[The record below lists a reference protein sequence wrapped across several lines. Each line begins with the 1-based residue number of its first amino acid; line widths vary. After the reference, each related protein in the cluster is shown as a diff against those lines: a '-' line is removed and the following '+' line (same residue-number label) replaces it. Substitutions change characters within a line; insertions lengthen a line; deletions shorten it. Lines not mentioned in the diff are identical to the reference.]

1 MESKYKVDRLDDS
14 NYETW
19 CIQLQSAM
27 QLQRLWK
34 YVKSELGGP
43 ENEEGNLDALAFL
56 RLSVCSNQL
65 RHIKLVA
72 TAYAGWKKLEE
83 VHKKRGPAFEMMLYR
98 KLDVKCVDIDNIPS
112 HIENFFRTADEMASI
127 GADINDNVLVYML
140 LNSLPKSFEYFEVA
154 MTTRETI
161 PKLSELKTKISD
173 ELERQKKGSS
183 CEADANNE
191 NQAWM
196 ARNSQHWRK
205 KKSGPCFTCGQTGH
219 WFKECPMKNTGKSL
233 LATVFGAKTSK
244 SDWVIDS
251 GANNHLVCESELLS
265 SAKPINQCVEIANGA
280 TIEATKLGM
289 AMIHTTSGD
298 VSVNG
303 AMFLPG
309 LKVNLLSVSR
319 ATDRDHTVIFN
330 RNGARIIDSSGDLV
344 LTARN
349 ENGLFIVNEKVRG
362 EGQFAMITAADRPA
376 STDLWHRRLGHV
388 NYNSLYRMAN
398 KKVVTG
404 IDKIIPMQN
413 NCEVCLK
420 NKISEQPFPKSAT
433 NTAKNILD
441 RVHSDICGPFRTRAL
456 CGAKY
461 FATFID
467 ECSRY
472 CKVYPLK
479 SRDEIG
485 EAFGQYKSFV
495 ENQCGKHIKSVR
507 TDNAAE
513 YKGGEFARIIKSSGI
528 LHETSVAHC
537 PQQNGIAE
545 RMNRT
550 LMEMTRC
557 MLYEAGF
564 PDNLWVEALQT
575 ASYIRNR
582 CESRADISASPFE
595 LFWGIK
601 PSVQHLRVYG
611 CDAVALIKGQNI
623 SKLHPKGINCRLV
636 GYSSSQKGYRLI
648 DPDNKVI
655 ISRSVRFM
663 NETGALDEE
672 SDGMIDVGPTTKTSE
687 NVPVEEDAGTSEVP
701 SGPRRN
707 PIRTCRMP
715 AEVTGAPVVVQPTED
730 EKKVPVL
737 KVDPNTEVSE
747 PVTFQDATNSSWSK
761 WW

>member
-1 MESKYKVDRLDDS
+1 MDTKYKVDKLNDS

-34 YVKSELGGP
+34 YVRSELGGP
-43 ENEEGNLDALAFL
+43 ENEEGNLDALAFM

-72 TAYAGWKKLEE
+72 TAHAGWKKLEE
-83 VHKKRGPAFEMMLYR
+83 IHKKRGPAFEMMLYR
-98 KLDVKCVDIDNIPS
+98 KLDVKCVDIKNIPT
-112 HIENFFRTADEMASI
+112 HIEDFFKTADEMASI

-173 ELERQKKGSS
+173 ELERQKKVSS
-183 CEADANNE
+183 GDADDNNE

-196 ARNSQHWRK
+196 ARNSQHWQK
-205 KKSGPCFTCGQTGH
+205 KKARPCFNCGETGH
-219 WFKECPMKNTGKSL
+219 WFKECPKGTGKSL
-233 LATVFGAKTSK
+233 LATVFGAKTTK

-251 GANNHLVCESELLS
+251 GANKHLVCESELLS
-265 SAKPINQCVEIANGA
+265 SAKSINQLVEIANGA
-280 TIEATKLGM
+280 TIEATKLGT
-289 AMIHTTSGD
+289 AMLHTTSGI
-298 VSVNG
+298 VSVKG

-319 ATDRDHTVIFN
+319 ATEGDNTVIFN
-330 RNGARIIDSSGDLV
+330 RNGARIIDSSGNLV

-349 ENGLFIVNEKVRG
+349 ENGLFIVNEKCVG
-362 EGQFAMITAADRPA
+362 KFAMMTAADNTT
-376 STDLWHRRLGHV
+376 STELWHRRLGHV
-388 NYNSLYRMAN
+388 NYGSLYRMAN
-398 KKVVTG
+398 KKVVIG
-404 IDKIIPMQN
+404 MNKIIPMQN

-485 EAFGQYKSFV
+485 EAFGQYKVFV

-582 CESRADISASPFE
+582 CESRADTSASPFE
-595 LFWGIK
+595 SFWGIK

-623 SKLHPKGINCRLV
+623 SKLHPKGVSCRLV
-636 GYSSSQKGYRLI
+636 GYSSNQKGYRLI
-648 DPDNKVI
+648 DQDNKVF
-655 ISRSVRFM
+655 ISRSVRFV
-663 NETGALDEE
+663 NENGGANEE
-672 SDGMIDVGPTTKTSE
+672 SDGMIDVGSTTKSSE
-687 NVPVEEDAGTSEVP
+687 EVPIEEAAGKSELP

-707 PIRTCRMP
+707 PLRTCRMP
-715 AEVTGAPVVVQPTED
+715 AEVKEAPVSVESTED
-730 EKKVPVL
+730 ENKVPVL
-737 KVDPNTEVSE
+737 KVVPNTEVIE
-747 PVTFQDATNSSWSK
+747 PVTFQDATSSSWSK